1 MMVYLYLLTVIGVIT
16 FLVQVQLRK
25 HSHYKV
31 PETASSEAIDT
42 IQSINPV
49 VGMA

>member
-1 MMVYLYLLTVIGVIT
+1 MIIYLYLLTVIGVIT

-31 PETASSEAIDT
+31 PETVSETIDT
-42 IQSINPV
+42 IQSLNPA
-49 VGMA
+49 VGIA